1 MTDSIERNKNHS
13 NQIENRFISGDLF
26 EGLII
31 SDYVDNVY
39 ELSTD
44 DASVLVTQKVMS
56 RAPDRLCLGFLFQ
69 CTQPARFRLD
79 VMIPENCYNSNV
91 SLNDH
96 ELIGFFSKDLPENP
110 EYFIR
115 PSCDGKDKV
124 STLKPGE
131 FQSINFRWESGDV
144 LKFFFYFKQSN

>member
-1 MTDSIERNKNHS
+1 MMSDHSDRNVDHP
-13 NQIENRFISGDLF
+13 NQAENKFISGDLF
-26 EGLII
+26 DGLIVSEYI
-31 SDYVDNVY
+31 DNVY

-44 DASVLVTQKVMS
+44 GASVVVTQKVIS
-56 RAPDRLCLGFLFQ
+56 KASDRLCLGFLFQ

-79 VMIPENCYNSNV
+79 VLVPENCFNANV

-96 ELIGFFSKDLPENP
+96 ELIGYFSEDLPDNP
-110 EYFIR
+110 EYFIK

-144 LKFFFYFKQSN
+144 LKLFFYFK